1 MHGVL
6 CESKTKTGSHSEH
19 GAGSEI
25 EVDRHTS
32 YMITAF
38 HCCLL
43 DVYSRN
49 CSVVPSILRSTLDTA
64 QCIAE
69 LIIHA
74 SGLAISYSIHPD
86 IIYSSP
92 FPKLNYF
99 LTKHQPYY

>member
-1 MHGVL
+1 MFIVETAVL
-6 CESKTKTGSHSEH
+6 FLQFSDPLSIPSH
-19 GAGSEI
+19 
-25 EVDRHTS
+25 
-32 YMITAF
+32 
-38 HCCLL
+38 
-43 DVYSRN
+43 
-49 CSVVPSILRSTLDTA
+49 DTA